1 MAIVLQETL
10 RGVFYAPFYAALS
23 LGAYREEGVEVRFTS
38 ARTPSDSASRLADG
52 TVDVTWGGPMRV
64 MLTYDQDPKCDLVC
78 FCEVVTRDPFFLLG
92 RAPNP
97 DFKLADLMGKR
108 VATVSEVPTPWLC
121 LQEDMRRA
129 GLDPARLDR
138 VTDRSMADN
147 AAALRRGEVDVV
159 QLFQPFVEELIE
171 AGAGHIWYAAAARG
185 PTSYTTL
192 YARRALLAERR
203 DECLRMVRAL
213 HRTLKWVHAGTGAQL
228 AAAIADV
235 FPGCAA
241 AAPRRRARPL
251 QGARPVGPRPAPAEV
266 GLRAPQSR
274 PRLRRPGQD
283 GHALRDR
290 GRQYVGRARH
300 RRRPAGARALTTAWS
315 LNSSWTACLPRSAPS
330 AAFPQPVLSLP
341 GSASLV
347 TSRGP

>member
-23 LGAYREEGVEVRFTS
+23 LGAYREEGVEVQFTS

-64 MLTYDQDPKCDLVC
+64 MLTYDQDPTCDLVC

-97 DFKLADLMGKR
+97 DFKLADLTGKR

-159 QLFQPFVEELIE
+159 QAFQPFVEELIE
-171 AGAGHIWYAAAARG
+171 AGAGHVWYAAAARG

-203 DECLRMVRAL
+203 DDCLRMVRAVY
-213 HRTLKWVHAGTGAQL
+213 RTLKWVHAGTGAQL
-228 AAAIADV
+228 AAAIAAYFPDV
-235 FPGCAA
+235 P
-241 AAPRRRARPL
+241 
-251 QGARPVGPRPAPAEV
+251 
-266 GLRAPQSR
+266 PQ
-274 PRLRRPGQD
+274 RL
-283 GHALRDR
+283 
-290 GRQYVGRARH
+290 
-300 RRRPAGARALTTAWS
+300 AGALDRYKALGLWS
-315 LNSSWTACLPRSAPS
+315 RDPRLPRSGYERLRA
-330 AAFPQPVLSLP
+330 
-341 GSASLV
+341 GLV
-347 TSRGP
+347 SGGLVKTGTPYETAVDNTLAEVVIGEDPPALAG

>member
-1 MAIVLQETL
+1 MPIVLQETL

-23 LGAYREEGVEVRFTS
+23 LGAFREEGVEVRFTS

-92 RAPNP
+92 RESRPN
-97 DFKLADLMGKR
+97 FKLADLTGKR

-138 VTDRSMADN
+138 VADRSMADN

-213 HRTLKWVHAGTGAQL
+213 HRTLKWVHAGTGAHL
-228 AAAIADV
+228 
-235 FPGCAA
+235 
-241 AAPRRRARPL
+241 
-251 QGARPVGPRPAPAEV
+251 
-266 GLRAPQSR
+266 
-274 PRLRRPGQD
+274 
-283 GHALRDR
+283 
-290 GRQYVGRARH
+290 
-300 RRRPAGARALTTAWS
+300 AGAIGEYFPDVPPQRLAGALDRYKALGLWGRDP
-315 LNSSWTACLPRSAPS
+315 CLPRSGYERLRAGLVSGGLVKTGTPYETAVDNTLAELVIGEDPPALAP
-330 AAFPQPVLSLP
+330 
-341 GSASLV
+341 
-347 TSRGP
+347 